1 MQHAGSQ
8 SPSQGLN
15 LCAMQWKYSLNH
27 WTTRNC
33 CFFYE
38 VENEICKNVKN
49 DTKFFVWG
57 NTFYKKNLLL
67 IRKELT
73 ILK

>member
-1 MQHAGSQ
+1 MPCSGSIV
-8 SPSQGLN
+8 SITGLPET
-15 LCAMQWKYSLNH
+15 L
-27 WTTRNC
+27 

-38 VENEICKNVKN
+38 VEKEICKNVKN